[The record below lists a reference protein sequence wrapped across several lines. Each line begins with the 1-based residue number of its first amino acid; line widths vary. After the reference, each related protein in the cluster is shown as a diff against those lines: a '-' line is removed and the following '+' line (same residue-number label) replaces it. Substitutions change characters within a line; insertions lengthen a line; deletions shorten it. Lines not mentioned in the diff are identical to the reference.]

1 MLRRWVRSPGLELS
15 MPKNK
20 LQFLAPLGIL
30 LAVLFAVAPLFLPA
44 QSSGPAGGAAPGV
57 ETQLPELIF
66 SPVKIDGPVQDPANH
81 SYWFG
86 PFAEAVAVF
95 DVNGDGRLDITCG
108 KNWYENTGRSGPPG
122 FETIK
127 WAKHASYRE
136 DASVFGPITGDGGE
150 GALDV
155 NRDGNIDV
163 IASGWLQMSGVYWY
177 ENPGKAGGKWKAH
190 LIHKARNMEGFVLGD
205 IAGHHN
211 GDQDILVA
219 IVMAGN

>member
-30 LAVLFAVAPLFLPA
+30 LAVLFVAAPMFLPA
-44 QSSGPAGGAAPGV
+44 QNAVPAAAAPGDA
-57 ETQLPELIF
+57 QLPELIF
-66 SPVKIDGPVQDPANH
+66 SPVKIYGPGEDPANH

-127 WAKHASYRE
+127 WVKHANYRD
-136 DASVFGPITGDGGE
+136 DAAVFGPITDDGGE
-150 GALDV
+150 
-155 NRDGNIDV
+155 
-163 IASGWLQMSGVYWY
+163 
-177 ENPGKAGGKWKAH
+177 
-190 LIHKARNMEGFVLGD
+190 
-205 IAGHHN
+205 
-211 GDQDILVA
+211 
-219 IVMAGN
+219 